1 MKSIKITMFGVAL
14 VFLFQVSTVLACHKG
29 GPMGY
34 ASEDPLNASID
45 YSSASTFMSAST
57 SGTLGC
63 ENWDIVKSN
72 RVEYLDKTWNALSE
86 QISQG
91 KGEHLVA
98 LSQMYGCTGEYQLT
112 FESILYGNYPSLF
125 LDMSSVES
133 YERAHLLEDEINLLI
148 QKSGIKNKCSTIST
162 S

>member
-1 MKSIKITMFGVAL
+1 MKLIKLTMFGVAL
-14 VFLFQVSTVLACHKG
+14 VFLCQVSTVLACHVG

-45 YSSASTFMSAST
+45 YSSASTFLSAST
-57 SGTLGC
+57 SGSLGC
-63 ENWDIVKSN
+63 ENWDLVKSN
-72 RVEYLDKTWNALSE
+72 RVEYLDKTWNTLAE
-86 QISQG
+86 QVSQG

-112 FESILYGNYPSLF
+112 FESILYGNYPRLF
-125 LDMSSVES
+125 LEMSSIES
-133 YERAHLLEDEINLLI
+133 YKRAHLLEDEINILI
-148 QKSGIKNKCSTIST
+148 QKTGIKDKCSTIST